1 MRATILP
8 LPLLLSLLLLAGCA
22 PAHRPP
28 PAAAQPVC
36 APPGEPGTEIQLF
49 FGRAKPGGLVSEDEW
64 LAFLDEV
71 VTPAFPDGLTALDA
85 EGRWLDPQAGRTIAE
100 PSKIVVLYVFD
111 RAAAEPLVARIAAS
125 YRERFQ
131 QQSVLTSE
139 RPACI
144 AFR

>member
-1 MRATILP
+1 MRARFVP
-8 LPLLLSLLLLAGCA
+8 LALLVATLSLGACA
-22 PAHRPP
+22 QPRQ
-28 PAAAQPVC
+28 PAAVGPSCPAPGQP
-36 APPGEPGTEIQLF
+36 ATEIQLF
-49 FGRAKPGGLVSEDEW
+49 FGRAKPGGLVSEAEW

-100 PSKIVVLYVFD
+100 PSKIVVIYAFD
-111 RAAAEPLVARIAAS
+111 RGAAAPLVARIAAA
-125 YRERFQ
+125 YRDRFQ

-139 RPACI
+139 RPACV